1 MAKKWSDVAASTAFQ
16 ALSYEEQ
23 EEARRQYFEEVVA
36 PRVPTEDIDLVR
48 GQFLADTTIKRPQP
62 VDNTQIDYGDAATSM
77 QGTPPPADSRG
88 LIARLSDALKP
99 APKPSVMEGFQPT
112 PQQRQA
118 EIDQRLKLGAGPI
131 SQQTVQQ
138 AADVRAG
145 RAKTA
150 DPLVAKVAQSMEQQ
164 NTPTIEGLVQRTN
177 NPVVQEMVRDEKA
190 AEFRSVGEWAIDT
203 LSGLSQGAVSLPQ
216 LPINF
221 IAPSSEIAETLRQ
234 TQKEWQAAESDVL
247 KAQREQLRQRVQQE
261 EGFLGKY
268 YVTVK
273 QMIDSPAL
281 TISEAAKQVPMF
293 LGVLGAAR
301 LGAAAAGAGV
311 NVAGRVSPTVAL
323 SDAISGGA
331 IQAGARAAGST
342 AGGVGA
348 SMVMAGGDAA
358 GGVYEKLTDPKQ
370 TPMSVWEKNED
381 FQQLV
386 AQGKTADQAIE
397 EIATTK
403 ARMAALVTAPLG
415 LLGFAGAEAA
425 IASRGLGR
433 ATREALTLGGAGR
446 LVAKDLAG
454 EQLEEGGT
462 QFGGNVIAR
471 TVDPNVKLTEG
482 VPEAMGQALV
492 TSAPFSVLGAASRA
506 QEAAQ
511 IGQPTNFTPP
521 GSPTQRAGMVDIVIP
536 VPDAPI
542 TIGDTNA
549 STASQPGAAPTAGA
563 GREDPLALG
572 SVDVAGRDLDSAAGL
587 PGGALGGIR
596 AGDRQ
601 DDALRGGVPERL
613 ASLTDTSPIP
623 RASDADLLA
632 RTEAAIAGNNNAV
645 AQPTEQWFGR
655 KGDGY
660 VTEADANQALP
671 GRKRMFPSLDWKIE
685 QMPSGK
691 YRLAGYSQ
699 ETDLGTQAPQAQ
711 QAEAQGAQ
719 QLQAVGTA
727 PSGTAA
733 GAAPAQAGATLEL
746 SGAERAG
753 LKLALPAPA
762 TTLGSVRTALAKQRG
777 VEVDAIPVSEL
788 NDSQRVASAVGRLF
802 GNTVTFLRAT
812 KGDPQQMPNGMVN
825 RMGGKHIFVASNTD
839 DAPLTVTMH
848 EAYHGLPAA
857 RRKQLNAALLET
869 FASDRKAD
877 FQTEFGYDDAKFEE
891 EAPAMIAQAV
901 SKRADFWEELRT
913 KMGNKEFG
921 EVAKV
926 ILDKLTQIVT
936 GAKKEYGDAFV
947 SKYIKDVERARGLL
961 TDAYAEAM
969 RAQGMQADVVASDRS
984 MNTRLQQRID
994 ADFDAA
1000 VAEYSAL
1007 PEADGGKLIDT
1018 DLVRELSPEYRA
1030 DRTRAA
1036 EVHDAASN
1044 MTQRMFEA
1052 RVDSAPP
1059 KSEILFMAGGGGAG
1073 KSSAKDL
1080 LARVQESAH
1089 TVLDGTLSS
1098 YDKAKRNVERAL
1110 SKGHRVAIAYIY
1122 REPVEA
1128 LQNGVLSRAMKTRR
1142 AVPLDA
1148 LVKGHSGS
1156 SEVVRKLQAEF
1167 GDNPNFAIYAIDN
1180 SRGAGK
1186 TALVPLESITP
1197 VIKSGLK
1204 ERLLNATETEYQAG
1218 RIDDGIY
1225 RATLE
1230 GFPDAA
1236 GEARGPALAQ
1246 ENGRPFSGSVQER
1259 GGSVGSRDPVDEP
1272 AMSERAGRYRYE
1284 KDNKGRITFTKDVDR
1299 VRFLARDAKPSKVD
1313 GESITFK
1320 AEDAAKVIKALETE
1334 PKVDKSIATAIKK
1347 KLKLTDEELASTSLE
1362 YQTGEPK
1369 DRAFVAPL
1377 KGGIPEVVKFLE
1389 DRRRASGLRLL
1400 DIANPEDQDLAAK
1413 LMAAETLAAIRSAG
1427 NALEWYDETIAR
1439 TLAMAAVKYPEL
1451 QSDRNAQM
1459 IFRLAMAI
1467 TSQGLNVENNLKFTM
1482 RQYDTYR
1489 KTGKYPEVG
1498 EGDSASVMV
1507 GNFKLANALIEEMGI
1522 DLFRQFLVTP
1532 FTIGELNRAGF
1543 EPGGELIDEMVLGS
1557 SVFGP
1562 KIGFGF
1568 YSNLNGN
1575 FEPVTMD
1582 MWFMRTI
1589 GRLTGSLRAFDAEK
1603 FSAQLSRLRGALD
1616 QTGTDGVYADQFDAE
1631 LVARA
1636 REDQDAAIELARQVG
1651 KAHEKDF
1658 KNNRAE
1664 FDAGTRKKSQLVL
1677 ASDTMVQSLDKPR
1690 DVPASGGE
1698 RRLLREVVRKA
1709 VAQVE
1714 KAYGQRIPPAAM
1726 QALIWYP
1733 EQELYKAMGVK
1744 LSVTSQDYAGATEKV
1759 LKQEGYD
1766 EQRLRTAAESGS
1778 RSIRQTNAADVG
1790 QGSQGAGQEAGRSG
1804 PLETGERERFIRDR
1818 YERTQLA
1825 QERLDP
1831 KRRAVVFE
1839 VAPDP
1844 NNAALTETWRSLDPA
1859 QRLAISDR
1867 VARTIVPRVLAEFN
1881 TDGILAEQV
1890 GSYLDDTN
1898 PSFALLLNKGDPVE
1912 ISKMLG
1918 FVLAQDSMVVV
1929 SPKEFKGGD
1938 KNVAL
1943 LIQVGDKTPQEIE
1956 AIYNQLREIE
1966 VNGEKPI
1973 GGQSYANG
1981 GMTVLNFS
1989 DVPTSEL
1996 AILVDQKLNKAYSVL
2011 TREVFAAFP
2020 SKQEYDYASSTND
2033 GRGSRAVL
2041 RQRARDLRSE
2051 ATAALEQELR
2061 AEGIEFSNRSDA
2073 TSAAGVGRSTEEEVR
2088 GVIPEYGAPREGAT
2102 SAVGY
2107 HYSRQSRTTLLST
2120 AYGTGLKGAEMDRLR
2135 DADPRLRNRTYFYLD
2150 RGTGINPEAGVG
2162 GFAHRVRLQNLYDMD
2177 ADSQRLARNNRGAN
2191 AFELAVMNAGF
2202 DGYMTRDAGP
2212 SGVAVLLGKH
2222 MVGVQ
2227 QLGNQTRMRTD
2238 DIVPPAERVLSD
2250 AEKIAANR
2258 SLPSGRMDGAE
2269 WSRMIK
2275 AMMPEVYAQFED
2287 SPVWSSTAPMYK
2299 DELARKLGEEN
2310 NIAASER
2317 RRLPKVSPQSALEA
2331 DIRNGARAL
2340 TRAINRLRADP
2351 SYGLNPEPV
2360 VLGRLPHVMNMLGAS
2375 TQDLQIAPS
2384 IIRKVFVD
2392 KHAEEFAS
2400 ITPEQFVRGLYRP
2413 ALVLQS
2419 RQSANEKELVLPMTG
2434 DIGAIFVPIT
2444 VADSNSRSNAYIN
2457 SAYQRRIVDPG
2468 DRNADTILRRIN
2480 EGAAR
2485 YVDLAMAKPAL
2496 TGRPD
2501 VGVVDESG
2509 SQRSGPV
2516 PVTPSSAST
2525 SQMLSQ
2531 AGRPFNKFFTPWPA
2545 VAPKLRSM
2553 IADRKVKSDMDLIR
2567 WIGDNYRA
2575 ESSPEGLADTPAFS
2589 NRAQTQTPE
2598 FKRWFGDSKV
2608 VDADG
2613 QPLVVYH
2620 GTTRDFSVFRGDAP
2634 KGTSAPNATDRLGFF
2649 FTTRTDNAGDYANTS
2664 GANVIPAYLSI
2675 QNPLEITVDKWRTMS
2690 NSSRGYVTVRKLL
2703 EKARSNGHDG
2713 FVVKGRTVTWWIA
2726 FNSQQIKS
2734 AIGNRGTF
2742 DPDNP
2747 DITAS
2752 NRRQRLSVIGSR
2764 FTLPAPS
2771 MTDDSRRALQ
2781 DDALRMKR
2789 VLDAVREQG
2798 GTVGEAQNFYDA
2810 NTLMPGRIQAAM
2822 DDFKNNVMQP
2832 MIDKAVRYD
2841 IDLDELALYA
2851 YAKHAEERNDY
2862 IASINQRMPDGGS
2875 GMKTADANTILQ
2887 QVQSGPKA
2895 QQYEELHRDLMTIAS
2910 TTRQIML
2917 AEGLITQDEFTAL
2930 DGAYQNYIPLRGLE
2944 NVDDEGR
2951 MRPGVGRGVNIRGKE
2966 TIRAM
2971 GRRSR
2976 ASDLIENVIRDYE
2989 RVVMRVEKNDVGKV
3003 LLDFVLSN
3011 PDPDLWDVDVER
3023 TKPAFNKA
3031 TGLVQYTKQIEK
3043 GDDTIGVKV
3052 GGQQIY
3058 IKLADPDLARA
3069 LRQAWKDET
3078 SGFERAVVAMSGWWN
3093 NWMRNMLTRYN
3104 PAFAAINIPRDALW
3118 SGTTAALAELGPKGL
3133 ARYLASY
3140 GAALVQSS
3148 KSELGAQTSQLY
3160 QEFRNAGGITG
3171 GFYIRGLEDIEKDLR
3186 NEMLAAGAKPRGAIE
3201 RIKAARTYKLARL
3214 TLKALEFLG
3223 AASENATRF
3232 ALYSAAKQS
3241 GRTRVQAALLAKN
3254 GTTNFNRKGEWGGAL
3269 NNLYLF
3275 YNAAVQG
3282 TAQFARV
3289 LRSPAVAGAMAGVA
3303 GIGAM
3308 LAFYGASAG
3317 GEDDDGEAYWDKIPG
3332 YVKERNMVIMLPPG
3346 EPLADGIQRVGK
3358 RGRYFTIPVQFGFNI
3373 FPNLGYVIAD
3383 SVRNQEDPRRGLTP
3397 TKAALHMTSVVFGSI
3412 NPFGGS
3418 FDPTDGVQ
3426 VLLAAMP
3433 TIADLP
3439 IQLVSERNTFG
3450 TRSSPERSPFD
3461 TKPDS
3466 ERMFTSSQGTVPAK
3480 IAAALNRLGGG
3491 NEAKP
3496 GSVAGVETSVTPGTI
3511 QTLISATTGGLGSF
3525 IEQMGSSI
3533 LAMTGD
3539 DKDIKAAKIPVLN
3552 KFYGEVDEAANIRS
3566 AGERSREIGKVVDE
3580 VKQQARVGL
3589 EPKLTDD
3596 EKRLLGLASL
3606 ADAYD
3611 NAISQMRKAEIQVIR
3626 DEKMTEAQKTLERR
3640 KILVARDQMATE
3652 VNREYLKSLEAP
3664 RKP

>member
-1 MAKKWSDVAASTAFQ
+1 M
-16 ALSYEEQ
+16 
-23 EEARRQYFEEVVA
+23 
-36 PRVPTEDIDLVR
+36 
-48 GQFLADTTIKRPQP
+48 
-62 VDNTQIDYGDAATSM
+62 DA
-77 QGTPPPADSRG
+77 
-88 LIARLSDALKP
+88 
-99 APKPSVMEGFQPT
+99 E
-112 PQQRQA
+112 
-118 EIDQRLKLGAGPI
+118 
-131 SQQTVQQ
+131 
-138 AADVRAG
+138 
-145 RAKTA
+145 
-150 DPLVAKVAQSMEQQ
+150 
-164 NTPTIEGLVQRTN
+164 
-177 NPVVQEMVRDEKA
+177 
-190 AEFRSVGEWAIDT
+190 
-203 LSGLSQGAVSLPQ
+203 
-216 LPINF
+216 
-221 IAPSSEIAETLRQ
+221 
-234 TQKEWQAAESDVL
+234 
-247 KAQREQLRQRVQQE
+247 
-261 EGFLGKY
+261 
-268 YVTVK
+268 
-273 QMIDSPAL
+273 
-281 TISEAAKQVPMF
+281 
-293 LGVLGAAR
+293 
-301 LGAAAAGAGV
+301 
-311 NVAGRVSPTVAL
+311 
-323 SDAISGGA
+323 
-331 IQAGARAAGST
+331 
-342 AGGVGA
+342 
-348 SMVMAGGDAA
+348 
-358 GGVYEKLTDPKQ
+358 
-370 TPMSVWEKNED
+370 
-381 FQQLV
+381 
-386 AQGKTADQAIE
+386 
-397 EIATTK
+397 
-403 ARMAALVTAPLG
+403 
-415 LLGFAGAEAA
+415 
-425 IASRGLGR
+425 
-433 ATREALTLGGAGR
+433 
-446 LVAKDLAG
+446 
-454 EQLEEGGT
+454 
-462 QFGGNVIAR
+462 
-471 TVDPNVKLTEG
+471 
-482 VPEAMGQALV
+482 
-492 TSAPFSVLGAASRA
+492 
-506 QEAAQ
+506 
-511 IGQPTNFTPP
+511 
-521 GSPTQRAGMVDIVIP
+521 
-536 VPDAPI
+536 
-542 TIGDTNA
+542 
-549 STASQPGAAPTAGA
+549 
-563 GREDPLALG
+563 
-572 SVDVAGRDLDSAAGL
+572 
-587 PGGALGGIR
+587 
-596 AGDRQ
+596 
-601 DDALRGGVPERL
+601 
-613 ASLTDTSPIP
+613 
-623 RASDADLLA
+623 
-632 RTEAAIAGNNNAV
+632 
-645 AQPTEQWFGR
+645 
-655 KGDGY
+655 
-660 VTEADANQALP
+660 QALP
-671 GRKRMFPSLDWKIE
+671 SRQRMFKDLSWSIE
-685 QMPSGK
+685 QMPNGK
-691 YRLAGYSQ
+691 FRLAGYPQ
-699 ETDLGTQAPQAQ
+699 ESSLGTQATQAQ
-711 QAEAQGAQ
+711 QAETQGQQQEQAMGAAQGGI
-719 QLQAVGTA
+719 V
-727 PSGTAA
+727 A
-733 GAAPAQAGATLEL
+733 GGQAPAAQVQL
-746 SGAERAG
+746 SDSERAG
-753 LKLALPAPA
+753 LRLALPAPA
-762 TTLGSVRTALAKQRG
+762 TTLQNVQTQLEKRRG
-777 VEVDAIPVSEL
+777 VTVEAISPADLS
-788 NDSQRVASAVGRLF
+788 DSQRLASTVARLM
-802 GNTVTFLRAT
+802 GNTLTVVRAV
-812 KGDPQQMPNGMVN
+812 KGDPAGMPNGFIN
-825 RMGGKHIFVASNTD
+825 RLGGKHIFIDANAD
-839 DAPLTVTMH
+839 DAPLSIAMH
-848 EAYHGLPAA
+848 EGLHGLPAE
-857 RRKQLNAALLET
+857 RRKQLNAALLEV
-869 FASDRKAD
+869 FNQERKGE
-877 FQTEFGYDDAKFEE
+877 FQAEFGYDDAKFDE
-891 EAPAMIAQAV
+891 EAPALMAQAV

-913 KMGNKEFG
+913 KMGNKEFA

-926 ILDKLTQIVT
+926 ILSKLTQIVT
-936 GAKKEYGDAFV
+936 GAKKEYGDEFV
-947 SKYIKDVERARGLL
+947 SKYIKDVERARSLL

-969 RAQGMQADVVASDRS
+969 KAQGLKPDVATDVAESSRSRIGMDFKDVIKRTPELQEGMRALQAGEITKQDYDRLVNEYKPVEPYETVPDPVTPEAAKFALANGRGQSAEKAAKFGLPSQVFKLGEAAQLRLDIPSYSEHGAWVVSVHRPDGKSFGAGTVIGYEPVASVTNVRFGMLEKSAAKIAAGANKGTIATIMGDWKPTSSAEAKMKADQALKSKDWVQVGMDPERHSYFYDRS
-984 MNTRLQQRID
+984 TMEPVISADEVIQIGPLVLAKNPVYGDKADFMFSNKAGGNINDKLQARID
-994 ADFDAA
+994 GDFDAA

-1007 PEADGGKLIDT
+1007 PGAQDGKLIDT
-1018 DLVRELSPEYRA
+1018 DLVRELSPDYRA
-1030 DRTRAA
+1030 DKTRAA

-1052 RVDSAPP
+1052 RVDAAPR
-1059 KSEILFMAGGGGAG
+1059 KSSVLFMAGGGGAG
-1073 KSSAKDL
+1073 KSSADTL
-1080 LARVQESAH
+1080 LSKVQDSVH
-1089 TVLDGTLSS
+1089 TILDGTLSS
-1098 YDKAKRNVERAL
+1098 YDKARRNVQ
-1110 SKGHRVAIAYIY
+1110 RVLDRGQRVVIAYIY
-1122 REPVEA
+1122 REPEEA
-1128 LQNGVLSRAMKTRR
+1128 LVNGVLTRAMKTRR

-1148 LVKGHSGS
+1148 LVKGHAGS
-1156 SEVVRKLQAEF
+1156 SEVVRKLQDEF
-1167 GDNPNFAIYAIDN
+1167 GDNPNFALYAIDN
-1180 SRGAGK
+1180 SRGPGK
-1186 TALVPLESITP
+1186 AALLPLQSITP

-1218 RIDDGIY
+1218 RIDDAIY
-1225 RATLE
+1225 QATIE

-1236 GEARGPALAQ
+1236 GAARGEALAAEDGQ
-1246 ENGRPFSGSVQER
+1246 GLPGSAQGRSGSVGQ
-1259 GGSVGSRDPVDEP
+1259 RDAV
-1272 AMSERAGRYRYE
+1272 SSSAGRYKFT
-1284 KDNKGRITFTKDVDR
+1284 KDEKGRIVFTKDADR
-1299 VRFLARDAKPSKVD
+1299 IRFLARDVAKPFKVD
-1313 GESITFK
+1313 GDRITFRSD
-1320 AEDAAKVIKALETE
+1320 DADKVIEVLEKE
-1334 PKVDKSIATAIKK
+1334 PKVDKKIASAIKK
-1347 KLKLTDEELASTSLE
+1347 KLGLSDAELASTSLE

-1400 DIANPEDQDLAAK
+1400 DIANPEDQDTVAK

-1507 GNFKLANALIEEMGI
+1507 GNFKLANALIDEMGI

-1790 QGSQGAGQEAGRSG
+1790 QGSQSAGQEAGRSG

-1938 KNVAL
+1938 KNTAL
-1943 LIQVGDKTPQEIE
+1943 VIQVGDKTPQEIE
-1956 AIYNQLREIE
+1956 VIYNQLREIE

-2073 TSAAGVGRSTEEEVR
+2073 TSAAGVGRSSEEEVR

-2120 AYGTGLKGAEMDRLR
+2120 AYGTGLKGAEMARLEGS
-2135 DADPRLRNRTYFYLD
+2135 DPRLKQRVYFYLD

-2162 GFAHRVRLQNLYDMD
+2162 GFAHRVRLQNLYDMG

-2227 QLGNQTRMRTD
+2227 QLGSQTRMRTD

-2258 SLPSGRMDGAE
+2258 SLPAGRMDGTE

-2299 DELARKLGEEN
+2299 DELARKLDEEDS
-2310 NIAASER
+2310 IAASER

-2419 RQSANEKELVLPMTG
+2419 RQSPNEKELVLPMTG

-2485 YVDLAMAKPAL
+2485 YVDLALAKPAL

-2516 PVTPSSAST
+2516 PVTPPSAST

-2553 IADRKVKSDMDLIR
+2553 IADRKVKSDMDLMR

-2575 ESSPEGLADTPAFS
+2575 ESSPQGLADTPAFS
-2589 NRAQTQTPE
+2589 NRAQTETPA

-2608 VDADG
+2608 VDAEG
-2613 QPLVVYH
+2613 KPLVVYH
-2620 GTTRDFSVFRGDAP
+2620 GTNNDFNEFRPSQKFGDAYFASES
-2634 KGTSAPNATDRLGFF
+2634 KS
-2649 FTTRTDNAGDYANTS
+2649 YANAMAT
-2664 GANVIPAYLSI
+2664 GDGGNVMPVFVSMK
-2675 QNPLEITVDKWRTMS
+2675 NPRVISFSEYSADALDRAMTDGSVD
-2690 NSSRGYVTVRKLL
+2690 GLIAVD
-2703 EKARSNGHDG
+2703 ENG
-2713 FVVKGRTVTWWIA
+2713 VKQVIVA
-2726 FNSQQIKS
+2726 FDSTQIKS
-2734 AIGNRGTF
+2734 ASGNRGTF
-2742 DPDNP
+2742 DPKDP

-2752 NRRQRLSVIGSR
+2752 NRRQRLSVIGGR
-2764 FTLPAPS
+2764 FRLPAPS
-2771 MTDDSRRALQ
+2771 MTDDARRALQ

-2789 VLDAVREQG
+2789 VIDAVREQG
-2798 GTVGEAQNFYDA
+2798 GTVTEAQNFYDA

-2822 DDFKNNVMQP
+2822 DDFKSQIVQP
-2832 MIDKAVRYD
+2832 MIDKAVSYD

-3031 TGLVQYTKQIEK
+3031 TGLVQYTRQIEK

-3052 GGQQIY
+3052 GGQQVY

-3496 GSVAGVETSVTPGTI
+3496 GSIAGVETSVTPGTI